1 MAIVAEKKRELVGAY
16 QQHEKDTGSP
26 EVQIALLTQ
35 RINELTEH
43 LKLHKKDESS
53 RRGLLMM
60 VGQRSGLLKYLVK
73 LDRQRYLNVI
83 ARLGLRK

>member
-1 MAIVAEKKRELVGAY
+1 MAIAVEKRLEVVNAY

-35 RINELTEH
+35 RINDLTEH
-43 LKLHKKDESS
+43 LKLHKKDQSS

-60 VGQRSGLLKYLVK
+60 VGQRSSLLKYLVK

-83 ARLGLRK
+83 GRLGLRK